1 MSDVLFYEKGGAPAA
16 AAANERARRMAPIP
30 RKQAGSRT
38 AANDTATSSATTITL
53 SGGQPEKQPERRGA
67 WAKHWGLAVNRAR
80 KKGPTGAD

>member
-1 MSDVLFYEKGGAPAA
+1 
-16 AAANERARRMAPIP
+16 MAPIP

-80 KKGPTGAD
+80 KDQPAPIKGKYADLRSCCCCWYADLLFL

>member
-1 MSDVLFYEKGGAPAA
+1 
-16 AAANERARRMAPIP
+16 MAPIP

-53 SGGQPEKQPERRGA
+53 SGGQPPEKQPERRGA

-80 KKGPTGAD
+80 KDQPAPIKGKYADLRSCCCCWYADLLFL